1 MVATERAERVSAA
14 TGSTTPPGAPDGPG
28 GRHGRHGL
36 RPWYLR
42 PPRLVL
48 VAMVAFGLLTG
59 FWSVLTPLTEAPDE
73 PAHLGLVLHVAD
85 TGRYPTHDGLHHTVG
100 LFDFCVD
107 YSVSVKWCRTS
118 LEEATGVRVRD
129 RLADEAPPKDD
140 RPYWDDPGFQTPE
153 PGRLNQMPQHPP
165 LYYAAMA
172 AAVRVEQAV
181 VPGDLSIDTQ
191 LAFLRLLNVLLVLPI
206 PWLGWCIARRLGAG
220 DQVGV
225 VAALIPLGIPQLTHI
240 GATLNNDNL
249 FMVLGAALMA
259 LLAGVVRGD
268 RSRRT
273 VVLVG
278 LVTGLALLTKG
289 FGVVFPPIVAL
300 AYLVGAGPDRSRRRS
315 AALRS
320 CRALAVAFAVSG
332 WWYLAKLVTT
342 GHIMPSIE
350 DTRLS
355 TQNQVPG
362 PRTVGEYL
370 DSTTSRIVDGFWG
383 AFGWRRV
390 QLPTALS
397 VGMTLLCVALAVVA
411 FRRAAREGGR
421 ADAGAAEPG
430 PELGAAEAGRAEADA
445 AEPGP
450 ELGRAEADAAE
461 PGPELGR
468 AAADA
473 AELGRTG
480 ASAAEAGRAEAGRAD
495 PPITRAMLA
504 VLLCPAAALCAFV
517 VIRSAVIYAQTGR
530 LAFQQGR
537 YLFAGLSAAAV
548 VVAIGA
554 HHLLGRRA
562 VPAVVIAGVL
572 MQSAA
577 IACCLVGWWD
587 ADSVGLPDALR
598 AVVAWSGWPDPI
610 VVALLAALPVQLV
623 LLVRATRRYAAR
635 TTVSAAAPS
644 SVSAAAAVAA
654 PISRRP

>member
-1 MVATERAERVSAA
+1 MVATERAERLPAT

-28 GRHGRHGL
+28 GRHGR

-48 VAMVAFGLLTG
+48 VATVAFGLLTG

-118 LEEATGVRVRD
+118 PEEATGVRVRD
-129 RLADEAPPKDD
+129 RLADDAPPKDD

-172 AAVRVEQAV
+172 AAVRVERAV

-240 GATLNNDNL
+240 GATVNNDNL

-320 CRALAVAFAVSG
+320 CSALAVAFAVSG

-355 TQNQVPG
+355 AQNQVPG

-411 FRRAAREGGR
+411 FRRAARE
-421 ADAGAAEPG
+421 
-430 PELGAAEAGRAEADA
+430 AGRAEADA
-445 AEPGP
+445 
-450 ELGRAEADAAE
+450 
-461 PGPELGR
+461 
-468 AAADA
+468 
-473 AELGRTG
+473 
-480 ASAAEAGRAEAGRAD
+480 AEAGRAD

-554 HHLLGRRA
+554 QHLLGRRA

-644 SVSAAAAVAA
+644 AVSAAAAVAA

>member
-1 MVATERAERVSAA
+1 MVATERAERLPAT

-28 GRHGRHGL
+28 GRHGR

-48 VAMVAFGLLTG
+48 VATVAFGLLTG

-118 LEEATGVRVRD
+118 PEEATGVRVRD
-129 RLADEAPPKDD
+129 RLADDAPPKDD

-172 AAVRVEQAV
+172 AAVRVERAV

-206 PWLGWCIARRLGAG
+206 PWLGWCSARRLGAG

-320 CRALAVAFAVSG
+320 CSALAVAFAVSG

-355 TQNQVPG
+355 AQNQVPG

-411 FRRAAREGGR
+411 VRRAAREAGR
-421 ADAGAAEPG
+421 ADAGAAELG
-430 PELGAAEAGRAEADA
+430 AAELGAAELGQAAAGA
-445 AEPGP
+445 A
-450 ELGRAEADAAE
+450 ELGRAEAGAA
-461 PGPELGR
+461 
-468 AAADA
+468 
-473 AELGRTG
+473 G
-480 ASAAEAGRAEAGRAD
+480 ASAAEAGRAD

-554 HHLLGRRA
+554 QHLLGRRA

-644 SVSAAAAVAA
+644 AVSAAAAVAA

>member
-1 MVATERAERVSAA
+1 MVATERAERLPAT

-28 GRHGRHGL
+28 GRHGR

-48 VAMVAFGLLTG
+48 VATVAFGLLTG

-118 LEEATGVRVRD
+118 PEEATGVRVRD
-129 RLADEAPPKDD
+129 RLADDAPPKDD

-172 AAVRVEQAV
+172 AAVRVERAV

-240 GATLNNDNL
+240 GATVNNDNL

-320 CRALAVAFAVSG
+320 CSALAVAFAVSG

-355 TQNQVPG
+355 AQNQVPG

-411 FRRAAREGGR
+411 FRRAAR
-421 ADAGAAEPG
+421 
-430 PELGAAEAGRAEADA
+430 
-445 AEPGP
+445 
-450 ELGRAEADAAE
+450 
-461 PGPELGR
+461 
-468 AAADA
+468 
-473 AELGRTG
+473 
-480 ASAAEAGRAEAGRAD
+480 EAGRAD

-554 HHLLGRRA
+554 QHLLGRRA

-644 SVSAAAAVAA
+644 AVSAAAAVAA

>member
-1 MVATERAERVSAA
+1 MVATERAERLAAA

-28 GRHGRHGL
+28 GRHGR

-48 VAMVAFGLLTG
+48 VATVAFGLLTE

-172 AAVRVEQAV
+172 AAVRVERAV

-220 DQVGV
+220 DKVGV

-320 CRALAVAFAVSG
+320 CSALAVAFAVSG

-355 TQNQVPG
+355 AQNQVPG

-421 ADAGAAEPG
+421 ADAGTAEAG
-430 PELGAAEAGRAEADA
+430 PELGQAEAG
-445 AEPGP
+445 
-450 ELGRAEADAAE
+450 
-461 PGPELGR
+461 
-468 AAADA
+468 
-473 AELGRTG
+473 
-480 ASAAEAGRAEAGRAD
+480 ASAAEAGRAD

-504 VLLCPAAALCAFV
+504 VLLCPVAALCAFV

-562 VPAVVIAGVL
+562 VPAVVISGVL

-635 TTVSAAAPS
+635 ATVSAVAPS
-644 SVSAAAAVAA
+644 AVSAAAAVEA